1 MKRRGVLGLPPDDD
15 CDPSGEQQQQHSH
28 CCEHGVSREHT
39 SGPLGQ
45 EVPMV
50 GLPPLLCSLTCS
62 KLAQV
67 LLCRATVDSPEGGMH
82 PGNGPKPQG
91 PGIRA
96 GL

>member
-1 MKRRGVLGLPPDDD
+1 MELGQPGLGGLASPP
-15 CDPSGEQQQQHSH
+15 GL
-28 CCEHGVSREHT
+28 REPVAQ